1 MKIKYLI
8 QVFFYFIIISVN
20 QLQAGSTDVNN
31 QSIQNPVL
39 IDTVKNIQ
47 NDTLAGNILQTVID
61 TLNDTLLTIQDTDK
75 TITNTKLFIY
85 ILLSVGGIALFFYI
99 FVMSL
104 FRTFHRTRSSRQAI
118 MLSWSSFFVV
128 SVIWIFI
135 IWGLL
140 AVFWT
145 STSFVFVMIFLFVLS
160 LITALIALK
169 SK

>member
-8 QVFFYFIIISVN
+8 QIFFCFIIISVN
-20 QLQAGSTDVNN
+20 QLQADSTDVNN

-47 NDTLAGNILQTVID
+47 NDTLAGNILQTVND

-75 TITNTKLFIY
+75 TLTNTKLFIY
-85 ILLSVGGIALFFYI
+85 ILLSFGGMALFFYI

-104 FRTFHRTRSSRQAI
+104 FRTFHRTRSSRQAM